1 MLFRPHTYNTI
12 VEDEMGHSMAD
23 MQLSGVELANS
34 PSPDTNVNDG
44 GGDVQ
49 SKEGLEWLQI
59 FERSTVGVGGG
70 FLNLERGF
78 DGDGTVTLLNN
89 QIAESDGPSFASNSQ
104 DLSIGLYAFDDAL
117 FNDNTT
123 SFQDMME
130 SFEFSEFL
138 NALTFETTSS
148 ASEIPR

>member
-23 MQLSGVELANS
+23 MQSLGLGLENL

-44 GGDVQ
+44 GGDIQ
-49 SKEGLEWLQI
+49 SNGRLEWLQV

-70 FLNLERGF
+70 FIDLGHGF
-78 DGDGTVTLLNN
+78 DGDKTIPLPNG
-89 QIAESDGPSFASNSQ
+89 QSAESDGPVFANNLQ
-104 DLSIGLYAFDDAL
+104 ELEIDINAFDDAL
-117 FNDNTT
+117 FYGKTA

-130 SFEFSEFL
+130 GFEFPEFL
-138 NALTFETTSS
+138 NALAFETRPAAPES
-148 ASEIPR
+148 PR